1 MVGMRGEMKSEDK
14 DLQKGIAYALWAC
27 YEYSLPDVP
36 GRMAIAVMRYLK
48 EFGYIQGEPNEQ

>member
-1 MVGMRGEMKSEDK
+1 MVGMRGEMKSDDK

-36 GRMAIAVMRYLK
+36 GRMAIC
-48 EFGYIQGEPNEQ
+48 GYEIFKRIRIYTGGTK